1 MAVTFAFLH
10 HIAAFTL
17 FAGIVVEFI
26 LLKEELTLDSARK
39 IQAADIVLGIAAGV
53 LLVVGLARVFFF
65 EKGAT
70 YYFHNWAFLA
80 KLSLFIIVALLS
92 IIPTR
97 EFLAWRHAVK
107 QGQVPVVTPERK
119 RAVGL
124 ILHLELVAVFLI
136 ILFAALMARG
146 VGIIV

>member
-1 MAVTFAFLH
+1 MVVTFAFLH

-26 LLKEELTLDSARK
+26 LLREELTLDSARK

>member
-26 LLKEELTLDSARK
+26 LLREELTLDSARK